1 MDIQEIIEDHNLTM
15 TNTFFDCESL
25 KKILKKKLVKI
36 LSDLTNLK
44 KNSIQITV

>member
-25 KKILKKKLVKI
+25 KKILKKKIGKNFI
-36 LSDLTNLK
+36 RFDEFK
-44 KNSIQITV
+44 KK